1 MPSSKPQQTA
11 QNGAKMA
18 PFFLGDNLRTR
29 RPGVRIP
36 HGVPKRPETV
46 RFRVFLFCISCCF
59 LPLLFSDPYADPNGR
74 KLYPI
79 KRTQEFDPCPHR
91 MDTRM
96 AQGVERTCSLVP
108 DGFLSVRQTTYLNL
122 SYRMSNNRFPFF
134 RSNLSCVGQIDFMVQ
149 SIFTHV
155 VHISVLL

>member
-1 MPSSKPQQTA
+1 MVAKSTNRSRNDSDLCLRQPTDQKAGGSNPSRR
-11 QNGAKMA
+11 AKKTR
-18 PFFLGDNLRTR
+18 NL
-29 RPGVRIP
+29 
-36 HGVPKRPETV
+36 TV
-46 RFRVFLFCISCCF
+46 SGLFVCISCCF
-59 LPLLFSDPYADPNGR
+59 LPLFFSDPNADPNGR